1 MNIFIFAFSILLLN
15 ILFNVYNS
23 QESDNFFLLY
33 PSEDKSKPYQLHLF
47 NSESEISIIN
57 STDEE
62 NMQFISKTK
71 TNNKPIKHL
80 SSVFKYNDKFLIKT
94 CFSPNKIIEII
105 DENGQS
111 FTPTNNAH
119 FKNIEFCYSCIM
131 KNPYTIS
138 EFFIVTYWTES
149 ANTNG
154 KETYYHYFIT
164 FNIKEKTFSEVKN
177 LDNKYN
183 FYAESCTT
191 LGYKYIYCTIDSSF
205 SLLSKIYDFTI
216 DSTDI
221 FSSSPKISTSFVL
234 AIFSDSMYHKPIGI
248 SKETYTLTGKTAN
261 YFLTEYH
268 DKSSDKTRLVTS
280 LYIDKYSTSF
290 ILKLVTLG
298 IYHGINIENDYIEPN
313 LFNHLLTYNNEIM
326 IIYIMKGAEG
336 KNLLLL
342 NQYDYTQSL
351 KIQTNFNKYSL
362 SNYLREDI
370 CDNPKYMQS
379 IFISSFIKYDAN
391 DREIIKSNK
400 NLKYYKYQKD
410 IGIVIG
416 CAKDNGNI
424 FYEAKKIVLP
434 QCLNILESINDKS
447 DLFTYKQDAFVLK
460 LDIKNNPNLKS
471 LRNVEIQFLDSN
483 IYNRIIIL
491 QAIKNG
497 NRQTI
502 DKATTVYNI
511 DEIDIFRTINYKKG
525 KKYQIPYRIKQ
536 TGFSG
541 ISSTCHLT
549 SDICYIETYYEG
561 EKEDD
566 DECPVNH
573 CNECEDKKCIE
584 CNENIIGI
592 QLDKDKNACTCDEAH
607 GFNKEPNLEINLC
620 TCKEGYSF
628 YQNIKTCLKDTTLN
642 NGTFCIRE
650 QDERSLINIYEKIS
664 NDMIVNSDNGL
675 LYCPK
680 PQGESCNLEIWFK
693 MGRYVFYWGKI
704 DKCIYIIYNHEI
716 IIYSNKAECQ
726 YKNFDYRNCFNLNIN
741 NKEEYDLAM
750 NNAYEYIPHS
760 NTSSFYKTEDKISFY
775 ILNEYNMNKYSSV
788 QLSKACIDKVKQ
800 VYNINSILI
809 FVVNI
814 KKSNIISTQ
823 VEYGFYNPAPEHMN
837 EKLNMSI
844 CSNSKLLSNLATKRQ
859 MQYNYYDINNIIEYD
874 LDIDEIIIN
883 AQIDWPVK
891 YKKSI
896 DELYIKR
903 GIDIFNS
910 SNSFFNDVCYI
921 FTTPEGTDIFLEDRK
936 KRYFIND
943 PLCESNCVQL
953 GYDITS
959 ERAICK
965 CKIKEEPDNYENVT
979 FVLDLDDNFKETFRA
994 PNLQVLKCF
1003 FNNKLKWNN
1012 DGFILGLIMIVI
1024 YLFLLISW
1032 LLLKKNCCCYKNKK
1046 YNNEKNI
1053 GNNELEIKLWEIPYH
1068 NAFNYIDRIRGE
1080 YINEIQDENIKDPEE
1095 GEEFRIKEQNSNN
1108 DQKKPEHGK
1117 SRSISNN
1124 TKSQNISN
1132 ESRENRDSKMLILSQ
1147 NKMLEKKLTKN
1158 DIYIDS
1164 SNYLNYNNNINNNKD
1179 ETVANINYNL
1189 EINTNSY
1196 KKEKESESDTYQKH
1210 DEFVYNYDENNST
1223 IAYSNKKKIEQIHKT
1238 NENKNNKIESKVI
1251 QITKKKSIK
1260 KRNNEIN
1267 ENNINNFNN
1276 KIEISIAPQKSS
1288 ERNEI
1293 NEKIGIEN
1301 NKSYIN
1307 NKNIQDENNNETG
1320 SIFDKF
1326 FEYYLYN
1333 INKDIKTEKGL
1344 NEFKAKEQSTC
1355 IKIYLKIFLANYL
1368 SNSSLFFI
1376 LSLFLCT
1383 CNKIDKD
1390 CFIVKLLF
1398 ILLTITLYMIF
1409 NILTEVNT
1417 STLHVIANHENEDDS
1432 PNHLDRTINF
1442 FFPFI
1447 VLYFPIAW
1455 MRKALFKTLFFIP
1468 KNKKIK
1474 EYDEYL
1480 STHDNSYNTKEKNK
1494 CKYIKT
1500 IGLKEIETDIKKAK
1514 NQFEI
1519 QTILIFKYGGILLFI
1534 NWILITSFC
1543 GIYINSFGNIILNIF
1558 ISIIWSIF
1566 FSLGLNAI
1574 STLIKYFN
1582 CLGLCFKFAD
1592 YLNLKKIVSFSFN
1605 KCCCVFSYCI
1615 CCESCCCWRCCD
1627 CCKEEF
1633 IEEDEES
1640 KNNIAVN

>member
-33 PSEDKSKPYQLHLF
+33 PSEDKNKPYQLHLY

-57 STDEE
+57 STEEE
-62 NMQFISKTK
+62 NMKFISKTK

-111 FTPTNNAH
+111 FTPTNNADLS
-119 FKNIEFCYSCIM
+119 NIKFCYSGIL
-131 KNPYTIS
+131 KNLYTIN
-138 EFFIVTYWTES
+138 EYFIITYWTES
-149 ANTNG
+149 ISTNG
-154 KETYYHYFIT
+154 KETYYHKLIT
-164 FNIKEKTFSEVKN
+164 FNMSEKTFSEVKD
-177 LDNKYN
+177 LDNKFN

-205 SLLSKIYDFTI
+205 SLLSKLYDFTI
-216 DSTDI
+216 DSNNI
-221 FSSSPKISTSFVL
+221 FSSSPKISTSFVV

-268 DKSSDKTRLVTS
+268 DESSDKTRLVTS

-290 ILKLVTLG
+290 ILKLDTLG
-298 IYHGINIENDYIEPN
+298 IYHGINIEDDYIEPN

-342 NQYDYTQSL
+342 NQYGYSQSL
-351 KIQTNFNKYSL
+351 KLQTNFNKYSL

-379 IFISSFIKYDAN
+379 IFISSFINYDAN
-391 DREIIKSNK
+391 DREIIKSNTK
-400 NLKYYKYQKD
+400 SKYYKYQKD
-410 IGIVIG
+410 IGIVIS
-416 CAKDNGNI
+416 CAKDNGDI

-434 QCLNILESINDKS
+434 QCLNILESINYKS
-447 DLFTYKQDAFVLK
+447 DLFTYKQDASVIK

-483 IYNRIIIL
+483 IYNRIIIV

-497 NRQTI
+497 SRQTI
-502 DKATTVYNI
+502 NKATTVYNI

-525 KKYQIPYRIKQ
+525 KTYQIPYRIKQ

-549 SDICYIETYYEG
+549 SDVCYIETYYEG

-573 CNECEDKKCIE
+573 CNECDDKKCIE
-584 CNENIIGI
+584 CNANIIGI
-592 QLDKDKNACTCDEAH
+592 QLDKDKNLCTCDETH

-628 YQNIKTCLKDTTLN
+628 YQNIKTCLNDTILN
-642 NGTFCIRE
+642 NGTYCISE
-650 QDERSLINIYEKIS
+650 QDERSLINIYDKIS
-664 NDMIVNSDNGL
+664 NETIVNYDNGL
-675 LYCPK
+675 LYCSK
-680 PQGESCNLEIWFK
+680 TQAESCNLEIWFK

-716 IIYSNKAECQ
+716 IIYSNKNECQ

-750 NNAYEYIPHS
+750 NNAYEYIPDS
-760 NTSSFYKTEDKISFY
+760 NTSSFYKAEDKISFY
-775 ILNEYNMNKYSSV
+775 ILNEYNMNKFSSV
-788 QLSKACIDKVKQ
+788 QLSKACMDKVKQ
-800 VYNINSILI
+800 VYNIDSILI

-823 VEYGFYNPAPEHMN
+823 VEYGFYNSAPEHMN

-844 CSNSKLLSNLATKRQ
+844 CSNGRLLANLATKRQ
-859 MQYNYYDINNIIEYD
+859 MQYNYYDIYD
-874 LDIDEIIIN
+874 MDIDEIIIN

-891 YKKSI
+891 YRKSI

-910 SNSFFNDVCYI
+910 SNSFFNDVCYK

-936 KRYFIND
+936 KRYFINE

-953 GYDITS
+953 GYDIMS

-965 CKIKEEPDNYENVT
+965 CKMKEEPDNYENVT

-1003 FNNKLKWNN
+1003 FNNKLKWING
-1012 DGFILGLIMIVI
+1012 GFFLGLILIII
-1024 YLFLLISW
+1024 YSILFIILFACKVTIYEKEINIYKNDEEIKLDENNDVKENNYKKKISLWETPFEHSLKWINILRDYEPKASKEGEFKGENKNLQNKNEKISNNKYKRTLNNHNNHTKESSNEQLI
-1032 LLLKKNCCCYKNKK
+1032 LKDNRKEPDKKNQKEQNDFIISNSNSNSLSGNHEIKEGINSEKIIVHSKK
-1046 YNNEKNI
+1046 ALNNQDENFYLRHNRYNYENDDKKSLITNASGNQKVLEKNI
-1053 GNNELEIKLWEIPYH
+1053 SQITKNEEENSENKEKLFMDDNNP
-1068 NAFNYIDRIRGE
+1068 NSAQRIT
-1080 YINEIQDENIKDPEE
+1080 NEIDVNHINQNN
-1095 GEEFRIKEQNSNN
+1095 NSN
-1108 DQKKPEHGK
+1108 
-1117 SRSISNN
+1117 
-1124 TKSQNISN
+1124 
-1132 ESRENRDSKMLILSQ
+1132 
-1147 NKMLEKKLTKN
+1147 
-1158 DIYIDS
+1158 
-1164 SNYLNYNNNINNNKD
+1164 NNNINNKPLDINKNSSCF
-1179 ETVANINYNL
+1179 EKYSYNIRTQEEL
-1189 EINTNSY
+1189 
-1196 KKEKESESDTYQKH
+1196 KAFKDKEKSCI
-1210 DEFVYNYDENNST
+1210 
-1223 IAYSNKKKIEQIHKT
+1223 IAILKL
-1238 NENKNNKIESKVI
+1238 
-1251 QITKKKSIK
+1251 
-1260 KRNNEIN
+1260 
-1267 ENNINNFNN
+1267 
-1276 KIEISIAPQKSS
+1276 
-1288 ERNEI
+1288 
-1293 NEKIGIEN
+1293 
-1301 NKSYIN
+1301 
-1307 NKNIQDENNNETG
+1307 
-1320 SIFDKF
+1320 F
-1326 FEYYLYN
+1326 F
-1333 INKDIKTEKGL
+1333 
-1344 NEFKAKEQSTC
+1344 S
-1355 IKIYLKIFLANYL
+1355 NYL

-1376 LSLFLCT
+1376 LSLFPCI
-1383 CNKIDKD
+1383 KIYKD

-1398 ILLTITLYMIF
+1398 LLLIITLYMVF

-1417 STLHVIANHENEDDS
+1417 STLHVIANHEYEEDS
-1432 PNHLDRTINF
+1432 SNHLARAINF

-1447 VLYFPIAW
+1447 VLYFPISW
-1455 MRKALFKTLFFIP
+1455 MRKALSKTLFI
-1468 KNKKIK
+1468 NRTDKKLEK
-1474 EYDEYL
+1474 CEEYFKSHNNLE
-1480 STHDNSYNTKEKNK
+1480 SKAEKNEY
-1494 CKYIKT
+1494 KYKKT
-1500 IGLKEIETDIKKAK
+1500 IGLKVIETDIEKTK

-1519 QTILIFKYGGILLFI
+1519 QSKIIFKFGGILLFI

-1543 GIYINSFGNIILNIF
+1543 GIYINSFGNVILNIF

-1566 FSLGLNAI
+1566 FSLILNAI
-1574 STLIKYFN
+1574 SALIKYFN
-1582 CLGLCFKFAD
+1582 CGSLSFKFAE
-1592 YLNLKKIVSFSFN
+1592 YLNLKKIISISFN
-1605 KCCCVFSYCI
+1605 KCCCEFSYLI
-1615 CCESCCCWRCCD
+1615 CCYSCCCWRCCD

-1633 IEEDEES
+1633 EEDEES